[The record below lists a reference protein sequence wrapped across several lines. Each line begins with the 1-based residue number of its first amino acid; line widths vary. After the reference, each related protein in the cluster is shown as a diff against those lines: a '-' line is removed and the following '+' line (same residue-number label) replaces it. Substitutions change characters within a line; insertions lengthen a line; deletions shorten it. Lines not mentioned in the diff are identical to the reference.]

1 MEEVKYPRYLS
12 TNPTGEDLL
21 EGKSQTKIS
30 AAICQHILQIDNL
43 PEGTKYFPKMP
54 RIIGLEGKWGSGKSN
69 VLNHLQ
75 YFDLIKEPH
84 YKFFVYDAWA
94 NQEDLQRR
102 TILEQLTSY
111 LIDDRRLLTDKVTV
125 RMQKADEK
133 NEFHPVDVEVTWKEK
148 LDLLMAKKVK
158 NITRSVSPIN
168 TEFKYLMLTLAL
180 TPMCIT
186 LMNTLKFSSNLPWW
200 YFVLTVVIVLLPA
213 VLFASIIYFRKDLSF
228 TKVLKAYQA
237 TTENKTRHQVINET
251 EPTIHEFATW
261 MKGISDGLKEYKL
274 IVVFDNMDRLP
285 ADKVKKLWSAI
296 HSIFSTDNYKNIWCI
311 IPYDFEHLSCAF
323 GDEAKERELLTK
335 YFINKSFPIVFRVPE
350 PIVIDYKQIFNQFF
364 LQAFGNTVNEADA
377 EIINRCYRVA
387 NTSPN
392 IRAIISF
399 INRMV
404 TLTNLYENVAPVSI
418 AIYLLKEDCL
428 LKHPEVTEKEGDK
441 EIVRIATTDEYILKE
456 SYLKGFEK
464 IIRHKNSLQKE
475 IAALV
480 YGIEPDRAY
489 QIPMN
494 NSLEK
499 ILINN
504 DSVASL
510 SPYVDH
516 PLFASVLTEVVHKID
531 TIYHENVTAKLS
543 SVSGQM
549 PEEARI
555 AIQQAWDYLADQYI
569 LIKAP
574 VQKYGIQEKNILQ
587 HVSGE
592 KQRMVAKVFCTFFT
606 SDEAV
611 AGSDI
616 FTTLL
621 ELENEGL
628 SDSWN
633 INDVCPPTE
642 LTPAQFVS
650 YVQEAGPLY
659 KQYPISAD
667 RDELNAYLIDKLSAD
682 EDLTDVIGTLQLDS
696 SYSVGE
702 VADKAIE
709 EFAKEKAPYN
719 IAVRLLNII
728 KLFHSKPDINPS
740 KDYLID
746 IFNKAKEDEKNPANP
761 SNEYKEL
768 YVLLAL
774 TYPGNLQGETE
785 MTDKDCA
792 ERVLSYST
800 TKGLLETAI
809 KHPGDYALQGLVTG
823 TIFNKVIDT
832 DSNINEGFVTIWAS
846 LINNSAYSVKSH
858 LFDFAD
864 AWGYNKLSEEEQS
877 CTIEQLLPSQDWVD
891 EMLASETKIAQV
903 LIEKAVHDVKSQSTD
918 TICNLSNLGLK
929 DNYWSKLLLKL
940 LKNEKLL
947 SPLGENL
954 VKMVVKALQM
964 IAQNKYTKNET
975 IDKLLEIGFEDFSH
989 FATEVN
995 DISRKIFLK
1004 ADTYS
1009 ITASNFVILH
1019 KWLEKTGI
1027 SEAGNIRH
1035 AADTVLAPIV
1045 DNVTC
1050 QQVMLDNRELYKEI
1064 IVGSYGE
1071 SSVLHN
1077 KLRAIV
1083 RSDEDTDFKQFIA
1096 TIIKYPEEDNKK

>member
-1 MEEVKYPRYLS
+1 MDEIKYPRYLS

-21 EGKSQTKIS
+21 EGQSQTKIS

-125 RMQKADEK
+125 RMQKADEN

-148 LDLLMAKKVK
+148 LDLLMAKRVK
-158 NITRSVSPIN
+158 NITRSVSPLN
-168 TEFKYLMLTLAL
+168 TEFKFFMLTLAL

-186 LMNTLKFSSNLPWW
+186 LMNTLKFSNNLPWW
-200 YFVLTVVIVLLPA
+200 YFVLTIVVVMLPS
-213 VLFASIIYFRKDLSF
+213 VIFATIIHFRKDLAFS
-228 TKVLKAYQA
+228 KILKAYQPS
-237 TTENKTRHQVINET
+237 TENKTTHQVVNET

-261 MKGISDGLKEYKL
+261 MKDISEGLKEYKL

-404 TLTNLYENVAPVSI
+404 TLTNLYEKVAPVSI

-428 LKHPEVTEKEGDK
+428 LKHPEITEKEGDK
-441 EIVRIATTDEYILKE
+441 ENVRIATTDEYILKE
-456 SYLKGFEK
+456 AYLKGFEK

-480 YGIEPDRAY
+480 YGIEPERAY

-494 NSLEK
+494 NSLEQCF
-499 ILINN
+499 IN
-504 DSVASL
+504 SGSMSSL
-510 SPYVDH
+510 NSYVEH
-516 PLFASVLTEVVHKID
+516 PLFAPVLTEVVHRID
-531 TIYHENVTAKLS
+531 TIYYENVTTKLS
-543 SVSGQM
+543 AINGQI
-549 PEEARI
+549 PEDARA
-555 AIQQAWDYLADQYI
+555 AIQQAWDFLADQYI
-569 LIKAP
+569 QIKAP
-574 VQKYGIQEKNILQ
+574 VQKYSPLEKNILQ
-587 HVSGE
+587 HVTGE
-592 KQRMVAKVFCTFFT
+592 RQRMVANVFCTFLT
-606 SDEAV
+606 SDEVV
-611 AGSDI
+611 AGADV

-621 ELENEGL
+621 ELENE
-628 SDSWN
+628 N
-633 INDVCPPTE
+633 IADGWTISDVCPSTE

-667 RDELNAYLIDKLSAD
+667 KDELNAYLINKLNTN
-682 EDLTDVIGTLQLDS
+682 EDHTDVIGTLKNDNA
-696 SYSVGE
+696 YSVSI
-702 VADKAIE
+702 VAEKALE
-709 EFAKEKAPYN
+709 EFSKEKAPYN

-728 KLFHSKPDINPS
+728 KLFHPKPNIAPS
-740 KDYLID
+740 RDYLID

-774 TYPGNLQGETE
+774 TYPGNLQGETA

-800 TKGLLETAI
+800 TKGLLEDAI
-809 KHPGDYALQGLVTG
+809 KHPGDYAIQGLVTG

-832 DSNINEGFVTIWAS
+832 ETNINGGFVATWAA
-846 LINNSAYSVKSH
+846 LINNSTYSVKSH
-858 LFDFAD
+858 LFEFAD
-864 AWGYNKLSEEEQS
+864 AWGYNKLSDEEQS
-877 CTIEQLLPSQDWVD
+877 CTIEKLLPSQDWID
-891 EMLASETKIAQV
+891 DMLASETKIAQV
-903 LIEKAVHDVKSQSTD
+903 LIEKAVHDVKNQSTD
-918 TICNLSNLGLK
+918 TICNLVNLALK
-929 DNYWSKLLLKL
+929 DNYWSKVFVKL
-940 LKNEKLL
+940 LNKGILQ

-954 VKMVVKALQM
+954 DKMVVKALQM

-1035 AADTVLAPIV
+1035 AADTILAPIV